1 MDGKKGH
8 LFFFFVVVPPIKKIT
23 LFMANGSLHAADD
36 DGMDCDVDSLCAGL
50 SKILLTR
57 GDRYAVDAGIRRL
70 ELEERWSWEARS
82 SYDSTRY
89 LDASCLVFG
98 PGRTFL
104 EAVDYQSK
112 RNSSRSGLEGAI
124 RHSGDMLRSVLC
136 EGTHT
141 VSVDLDRL
149 SPDVSELFICLSAW
163 AGARLGEIRA
173 PSVTLVDPDAAA
185 SAAIGGKGG
194 GGGGF
199 GAFDDGK
206 SNNDSGGGNGGGGAG
221 ALCEYRLEGVSKAD
235 LDRYSSVVMCRV
247 YRDSGNSPTT
257 AIGGGGGGGGVSS
270 TSTSSGAAGAGPSS
284 SSYINAFS
292 SGGSTPVAGSDGGG
306 DINTSSSDPFCPS
319 RQQPLPTSTNAG
331 GGGGIF
337 SAGSHTQQQWRVEAI
352 GQLGHGHADNY
363 EPLLASI
370 RNELSLADSLAGWK
384 V

>member
-1 MDGKKGH
+1 
-8 LFFFFVVVPPIKKIT
+8 
-23 LFMANGSLHAADD
+23 MADS

-57 GDRYAVDAGIRRL
+57 GDRYSVDSGIRRL
-70 ELEERWSWEARS
+70 ELEERWSWESRS

-98 PGRTFL
+98 AGRQFL

-112 RNSSRSGLEGAI
+112 RNTGRSGGEGAI
-124 RHSGDMLRSVLC
+124 RHSGDLLRSALC

-149 SPDVSELFICLSAW
+149 SSEVSELFICLSAW

-185 SAAIGGKGG
+185 AARKSDTGGY
-194 GGGGF
+194 
-199 GAFDDGK
+199 
-206 SNNDSGGGNGGGGAG
+206 GNGKDDEGNERTATAG

-247 YRDSGNSPTT
+247 YRDTGASPT
-257 AIGGGGGGGGVSS
+257 AALNAGGFG
-270 TSTSSGAAGAGPSS
+270 AGAV
-284 SSYINAFS
+284 NAFS
-292 SGGSTPVAGSDGGG
+292 SGGSTPVGGG
-306 DINTSSSDPFCPS
+306 DADADSSSRLAASASPFS
-319 RQQPLPTSTNAG
+319 RS
-331 GGGGIF
+331 
-337 SAGSHTQQQWRVEAI
+337 QWRVEAI

-363 EPLLASI
+363 EPLLGTI

>member
-1 MDGKKGH
+1 M
-8 LFFFFVVVPPIKKIT
+8 
-23 LFMANGSLHAADD
+23 ADD
-36 DGMDCDVDSLCAGL
+36 FDNDGMDCDVDSLCAGL

-98 PGRTFL
+98 PQRSFL

-112 RNSSRSGLEGAI
+112 RNSARSGSDGAI
-124 RHSGDMLRSVLC
+124 RHSGDLLRSVLC

-141 VSVDLDRL
+141 ISVDLDRL
-149 SPDVSELFICLSAW
+149 SPDVTELFICLSAW

-173 PSVTLVDPDAAA
+173 PSVTLVDPDAVGGGAGGGEDVGAKA
-185 SAAIGGKGG
+185 SA
-194 GGGGF
+194 
-199 GAFDDGK
+199 
-206 SNNDSGGGNGGGGAG
+206 AG
-221 ALCEYRLEGVSKAD
+221 ALCEYRLDGVGRDD

-247 YRDSGNSPTT
+247 YRDSGSSPTVPV
-257 AIGGGGGGGGVSS
+257 GGGGAAGGVV
-270 TSTSSGAAGAGPSS
+270 
-284 SSYINAFS
+284 NAFS
-292 SGGSTPVAGSDGGG
+292 SGGSTPVAGDAEGG
-306 DINTSSSDPFCPS
+306 DPASTSGRQRLPPS
-319 RQQPLPTSTNAG
+319 TGAPSFGGQLHQHRQQQS
-331 GGGGIF
+331 
-337 SAGSHTQQQWRVEAI
+337 WRVEAI

>member
-1 MDGKKGH
+1 LLSLFRRF
-8 LFFFFVVVPPIKKIT
+8 LFFFFFFNPDLHQNQNQK
-23 LFMANGSLHAADD
+23 MAD

-57 GDRYAVDAGIRRL
+57 GDRYSVDAGIRRL

-98 PGRTFL
+98 PNRTFL

-112 RNSSRSGLEGAI
+112 RNTQRSGFEGAI
-124 RHSGDMLRSVLC
+124 RHSGDLLRSVLC

-141 VSVDLDRL
+141 ISVDLDRL
-149 SPDVSELFICLSAW
+149 SSEVTELFICLSAW

-173 PSVTLVDPDAAA
+173 PSVTLVDPDVTGTAARR
-185 SAAIGGKGG
+185 SEMGG
-194 GGGGF
+194 GGGG
-199 GAFDDGK
+199 G
-206 SNNDSGGGNGGGGAG
+206 SGGGGNDDGSNTPSSTTATATTAG
-221 ALCEYRLEGVSKAD
+221 ALCEYRLEGVSKVD

-247 YRDSGNSPTT
+247 YRDNGTSPT
-257 AIGGGGGGGGVSS
+257 AALNCGFGGGGVVN
-270 TSTSSGAAGAGPSS
+270 T
-284 SSYINAFS
+284 FS
-292 SGGSTPVAGSDGGG
+292 SGGSTPVAGGEDNSSARLPASTSPGG
-306 DINTSSSDPFCPS
+306 SSSPS
-319 RQQPLPTSTNAG
+319 S
-331 GGGGIF
+331 
-337 SAGSHTQQQWRVEAI
+337 QWRVEAI

-363 EPLLASI
+363 EPLLGTI

>member
-1 MDGKKGH
+1 
-8 LFFFFVVVPPIKKIT
+8 
-23 LFMANGSLHAADD
+23 MASNND

-57 GDRYAVDAGIRRL
+57 GDRYSVDSGIRRL

-98 PGRTFL
+98 PQRTFL

-112 RNSSRSGLEGAI
+112 RNTARSGGEGAI

-149 SPDVSELFICLSAW
+149 SPEVSELFICLSAW

-185 SAAIGGKGG
+185 TARRSGSEMGG
-194 GGGGF
+194 GGGN
-199 GAFDDGK
+199 DDG
-206 SNNDSGGGNGGGGAG
+206 SGDRATTAATAG

-247 YRDSGNSPTT
+247 YRDNGTSPT
-257 AIGGGGGGGGVSS
+257 AALNVGGAFGGGV
-270 TSTSSGAAGAGPSS
+270 
-284 SSYINAFS
+284 NAFS
-292 SGGSTPVAGSDGGG
+292 SGGSTPVGGTG
-306 DINTSSSDPFCPS
+306 DADNNDDSRRLASSAHSPS
-319 RQQPLPTSTNAG
+319 SRS
-331 GGGGIF
+331 
-337 SAGSHTQQQWRVEAI
+337 QWRVEAI

-363 EPLLASI
+363 EPLLGTI

>member
-1 MDGKKGH
+1 
-8 LFFFFVVVPPIKKIT
+8 
-23 LFMANGSLHAADD
+23 MA

-57 GDRYAVDAGIRRL
+57 GDRYSVDSGIRRL

-98 PGRTFL
+98 PNRQFL

-112 RNSSRSGLEGAI
+112 RNSARSGGEGAI
-124 RHSGDMLRSVLC
+124 RHSGDLLRSVLC

-141 VSVDLDRL
+141 ISVDLDRL
-149 SPDVSELFICLSAW
+149 NSDISELFICLSAW

-173 PSVTLVDPDAAA
+173 PSVTLVDPDVAAAA
-185 SAAIGGKGG
+185 SKSEMGGAGDEDDRAA
-194 GGGGF
+194 
-199 GAFDDGK
+199 AAAPAT
-206 SNNDSGGGNGGGGAG
+206 AG

-247 YRDSGNSPTT
+247 YRDTGTSPTG
-257 AIGGGGGGGGVSS
+257 ALNGGGG
-270 TSTSSGAAGAGPSS
+270 A
-284 SSYINAFS
+284 INAFS
-292 SGGSTPVAGSDGGG
+292 SGGSTPVGGG
-306 DINTSSSDPFCPS
+306 DGDNNDSSSSRLASSLASPS
-319 RQQPLPTSTNAG
+319 SRS
-331 GGGGIF
+331 
-337 SAGSHTQQQWRVEAI
+337 QWRVEAI

-363 EPLLASI
+363 EPLLGTI

>member
-1 MDGKKGH
+1 
-8 LFFFFVVVPPIKKIT
+8 
-23 LFMANGSLHAADD
+23 MANDFDNSN
-36 DGMDCDVDSLCAGL
+36 DGAMDCDVDSLCAGL

-98 PGRTFL
+98 PQRTFL

-112 RNSSRSGLEGAI
+112 RNSSRSGAEGAI
-124 RHSGDMLRSVLC
+124 RHSGDLLRSVLC

-141 VSVDLDRL
+141 ISVDLDRL

-173 PSVTLVDPDAAA
+173 PSVTLVDPDAVG
-185 SAAIGGKGG
+185 GGKGG
-194 GGGGF
+194 GGFGGS
-199 GAFDDGK
+199 G
-206 SNNDSGGGNGGGGAG
+206 SGGENEATATATAG

-247 YRDSGNSPTT
+247 YRDSGNSPTMT
-257 AIGGGGGGGGVSS
+257 FGRGGATTGGVV
-270 TSTSSGAAGAGPSS
+270 
-284 SSYINAFS
+284 NAFS
-292 SGGSTPVAGSDGGG
+292 SGGSTPVAGDAE
-306 DINTSSSDPFCPS
+306 NNRSSDPS
-319 RQQPLPTSTNAG
+319 STSG
-331 GGGGIF
+331 
-337 SAGSHTQQQWRVEAI
+337 QQQQQRRQSWRVEAI
-352 GQLGHGHADNY
+352 GQLGSGHADNY

>member
-1 MDGKKGH
+1 
-8 LFFFFVVVPPIKKIT
+8 
-23 LFMANGSLHAADD
+23 MAGDN

-57 GDRYAVDAGIRRL
+57 GDRYSVVSGICRL

-98 PGRTFL
+98 ASRTFV
-104 EAVDYQSK
+104 EAIDYQSK
-112 RNSSRSGLEGAI
+112 RNTARSGGEGAI
-124 RHSGDMLRSVLC
+124 RHSGDLLRSVLC

-141 VSVDLDRL
+141 ISVDLDRL
-149 SPDVSELFICLSAW
+149 SSDVSELFICLSAW

-185 SAAIGGKGG
+185 ATR
-194 GGGGF
+194 
-199 GAFDDGK
+199 K
-206 SNNDSGGGNGGGGAG
+206 SEVETGNGGSTDDGDRTPTTAAG
-221 ALCEYRLEGVSKAD
+221 ALCEYRLEGVGKAD

-247 YRDSGNSPTT
+247 YRDNGTSPT
-257 AIGGGGGGGGVSS
+257 AALSGSGGGGFGGGV
-270 TSTSSGAAGAGPSS
+270 
-284 SSYINAFS
+284 INTFS
-292 SGGSTPVAGSDGGG
+292 SGGSTPV
-306 DINTSSSDPFCPS
+306 
-319 RQQPLPTSTNAG
+319 G
-331 GGGGIF
+331 GGGGGADAEND
-337 SAGSHTQQQWRVEAI
+337 SYRLPTSSYSRSQWRVEAI

-363 EPLLASI
+363 EPLLGTI

>member
-1 MDGKKGH
+1 
-8 LFFFFVVVPPIKKIT
+8 
-23 LFMANGSLHAADD
+23 MADA
-36 DGMDCDVDSLCAGL
+36 DGMDCDVDSLCTGL

-57 GDRYAVDAGIRRL
+57 GDRYSVDSGIRRL

-98 PGRTFL
+98 PNRQFL

-112 RNSSRSGLEGAI
+112 RNSARSGGEGAI
-124 RHSGDMLRSVLC
+124 RHSGDLLRSVLC

-149 SPDVSELFICLSAW
+149 SSEVSELFICLSAW

-173 PSVTLVDPDAAA
+173 PSVTLVDPDVAAA
-185 SAAIGGKGG
+185 ARKSEMGGAGDEDDRAA
-194 GGGGF
+194 
-199 GAFDDGK
+199 AAAPAT
-206 SNNDSGGGNGGGGAG
+206 AG

-247 YRDSGNSPTT
+247 YRDTGTSPTG
-257 AIGGGGGGGGVSS
+257 ALNGGGGAV
-270 TSTSSGAAGAGPSS
+270 
-284 SSYINAFS
+284 NAFS
-292 SGGSTPVAGSDGGG
+292 SGGSTPVGGSDGA
-306 DINTSSSDPFCPS
+306 DNDSSSSRLASSLASPS
-319 RQQPLPTSTNAG
+319 SRS
-331 GGGGIF
+331 
-337 SAGSHTQQQWRVEAI
+337 QWRVEAI

-363 EPLLASI
+363 EPLLGTI